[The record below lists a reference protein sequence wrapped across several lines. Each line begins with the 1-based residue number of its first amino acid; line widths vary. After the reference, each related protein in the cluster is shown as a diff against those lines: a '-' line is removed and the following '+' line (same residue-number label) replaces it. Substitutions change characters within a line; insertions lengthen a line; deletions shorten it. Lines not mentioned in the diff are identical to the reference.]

1 MKLKILISSF
11 LLVGISQATLLGR
24 QGILAQTA
32 NKLGI
37 GNIISVNADAEA
49 NLLGNKVG
57 VDGAVGVGGQGIGA
71 HLSGDADVLGQK
83 VNVHG
88 DVLEGHAIDQHNHEV
103 FRDNTGRQ
111 YTLQRQYI
119 GSNSV
124 LVRKYLDNG
133 QIYLDGA
140 NQNNVLQHS
149 QSGSLV
155 INGNSGSSGV
165 VIIGGNQGQQGGLII
180 NGGSGWPT
188 TNIGVDTGLA
198 GLLRNIKRVSPLE
211 WQEWLLAQKQRNKY
225 IDLTIIENWINQQH
239 QLLKVDTAVIE
250 GWIIQ
255 QQNLNPNFLYN
266 WIINHQ
272 VPNILGNVRPPIDQ
286 GWNGQLR
293 PPIASPEVW
302 QQWVLQQRL
311 KSNLDLTVVEN
322 WIYQQNKALNLN
334 VDFLRGWVIQQQQL
348 NPSFLYNWIVRKQVP
363 NIFSGGISP
372 PIFDPNTNIDTGFIP
387 APLRELLKLKKVSP
401 LQWQEWLLD
410 QKQRNKYIDI
420 TLIENWVNQQHQL
433 LKVDIGIIEAWII
446 QQQNL
451 NPSFLY
457 NWIILKLVPNI
468 LGNTSDPAWDGQI
481 RPPAKDQIW
490 QQWLIQQ
497 IQKTNLDLT
506 PIEYWINEQHKTLN
520 LDIDFLRG
528 WIMQQQLLNPSFLYN
543 WIIKN
548 QVPNISDG
556 NEPIVPTKQQIWQQ
570 WLIQQ
575 RQKTNLDLTPIEYWI
590 NEQRK
595 TWNLDVDFLRE
606 WIMQQQQ
613 LNPNFLYNWIIKN
626 QVPNISNGREPIVP
640 TKEQI
645 WQQWLIQQRQ
655 KTNLDLTP
663 IEYWINEQR
672 KTWNLDVDFL
682 REWIMQQQ
690 QLNPNFL
697 YNWIIKNQVPN
708 ISNGKEPVVPT
719 KEQIWQQWLI
729 QQRQKTNLDL
739 TPIEYWINEQRK
751 TWNLDVDFLREWIMQ
766 QQQLNPNFLYNW
778 IIKNQVPNISNG
790 KEPVVPTKEQIWQ
803 QWLIQQRQKTNLDLT
818 PIEYWINEQ
827 RKTWNLDVD
836 FLREWIMQQQQLNPN
851 FLYNWIIKNQVPNI
865 SNGKEPVVPTKEQIW
880 QQWLIQQRQKTN
892 LDLTP
897 IEYWINEQRKTWNLD
912 VDFLREWI
920 MQQQQLNPN
929 FLYNWIIKNQVPNIS
944 NGKEPVVPTKEQ
956 IWQQWLIQQRQKTNL
971 DLTPIEYWINEQRK
985 TWNLDVDFLREWIMQ
1000 QQQLNPNFL
1009 YNWII
1014 KNQVPNISNG
1024 KEPVVPTKEQIWQQW
1039 LIQQRQKTNLDLTPI
1054 EYWINEQRK
1063 TWNLDVDFL
1072 REWIMQQQQLNPN
1085 FLYNWIIKNQ
1095 VPNISNGKEPVVP
1108 TKEQIWQ
1115 QWLIQQR
1122 QKTNLD
1128 LTPIEYWINEQR
1140 KTWNLDVDFLREWI
1154 MQQQQLNP
1162 NFLYNWIIKNQVP
1175 NISNGKEPV
1184 VPTKEQI
1191 WQQWLIQQR
1200 QKTNLDL
1207 TPIEYWINEQRKT
1220 WNLDVDF
1227 LREWIMQQQQL
1238 NPNFLYNWIIKNQVP
1253 NISNGKE
1260 PVVPT
1265 KEQIWQQWLI
1275 QQRQKT
1281 NLDLTPIEYWI
1292 NEQRK
1297 TWNLDVDFLR
1307 EWIMQ
1312 QQQLNPNFLYNW
1324 IIKNQVPNISN
1335 GKEPVVPTK
1344 EQIWQQWL
1352 IQQRQKTNLD
1362 LTPIE
1367 YWINE
1372 QRKTW
1377 NLDVDFLREWIMQQQ
1392 QLNPNFLYN
1401 WIIKN
1406 QVPNISN
1413 GKEPVV
1419 PTKEQIWQQWLI
1431 QQRQKTNLD
1440 LTPIEYWIN
1449 EQRKTWNLDVDFLRE
1464 WIMQQQQLNPN
1475 FLYNWIIKNQVPNI
1489 SNGKEP
1495 VVPTKEQIWQQW
1507 LIQQRQK
1514 TNLDLTPIEY
1524 WINEQR
1530 KTWNL
1535 DVDFLREWIMQQQQL
1550 NPNFLY
1556 NWIIKNQVPNISNGK
1571 EPVVPTKEQIW
1582 QQWLIQ
1588 QRQKTNLDLTPIE
1601 YWINEQ
1607 RKTWNLDVDFLREW
1621 IMQQQQLNPNFLYN
1635 WIIKNQVPNISNGKE
1650 PVVPTKEQIWQQW
1663 LIQQRQKTN
1672 LDLTPIEYWIN
1683 EQRKTWNLDVDFLRE
1698 WIMQQ
1703 QQLNPNFLYNWIIKN
1718 QVPNISN
1725 GKEPVV
1731 PTKEQ
1736 IWQQWLIQQR
1746 QKTNLDLTPIEYWI
1760 NEQRK
1765 TWNLDVDFLR
1775 EWIMQQQ
1782 QLNPNF
1788 LYNWIIKNQVPN
1800 ISNGKEPVVP
1810 TKEQIWQ
1817 QWLIQ
1822 QRQKTNLD
1830 LTPIE
1835 YWINEQ
1841 RKTWNLDVDFLRE
1854 WIMQQQQLNPNF
1866 LYNWIIKNQVPNIS
1880 NGKEPVVPTKEQIWQ
1895 QWLIQQRQK
1904 TNLDLTPIEYWIN
1917 EQRKTWNLDV
1927 DFLREWIMQQQQLNP
1942 NFLYNWIIKNQVP
1955 NISNGKEPVVPTKE
1969 QIWQQWLIQQR
1980 QKTNLDLTP
1989 IEYWINEQRKTW
2001 NLDVDFL
2008 REWIMQQQQL
2018 NPNFLYN
2025 WIIKNQVPNISNGKE
2040 PVVPTKE
2047 QIWQQWLIQQRQ
2059 KTNLDLTPIEYW
2071 INEQRKTW
2079 NLDVDFLREWIMQQ
2093 QQLNPNFLYNWI
2105 IKNQVPN
2112 ISSVR

>member
-1 MKLKILISSF
+1 MKLLVIPVL
-11 LLVGISQATLLGR
+11 LLVGVSNASLLGKN
-24 QGILAQTA
+24 GILANTA
-32 NKLGI
+32 NQLGI
-37 GNIISVNADAEA
+37 GNIINVGADAEA

-71 HLSGDADVLGQK
+71 HLAGDADVLGQK

-88 DVLEGHAIDQHNHEV
+88 DVLEGHAIDQQNHEV

-140 NQNNVLQHS
+140 NQNNILQHS

-155 INGNSGSSGV
+155 INGNSGSSGI

-363 NIFSGGISP
+363 NIFGGGISP

-497 IQKTNLDLT
+497 RQKTNLDLT

-739 TPIEYWINEQRK
+739 TPIEYWINQQHK

-766 QQQLNPNFLYNW
+766 QQQLNPTFLYNW
-778 IIKNQVPNISNG
+778 IIKNQVPKISNG
-790 KEPVVPTKEQIWQ
+790 KEPIIEPSVEPTWNIDRVSPEVWQ
-803 QWLIQQRQKTNLDLT
+803 QWLIQQKQRNNIDITV
-818 PIEYWINEQ
+818 IEDWINEQ
-827 RKTWNLDVD
+827 HKVFKLDVGLLEGWIIYQQRLNPS
-836 FLREWIMQQQQLNPN
+836 FLYNWVIKKEVPNISAEKVTPEEWQQWIIQQKQENNIDLSVIENWIYQQHQLLNQDVGDLEGWIIQQQKLNPS
-851 FLYNWIIKNQVPNI
+851 FLYNWIIMKEVPQIPSQWIIQRNETQVEETEVSHLWINGQVVESVPPGVWQKWIIEQKDKYNIDISVVENWINQQHQQSNIEVGFLEGWIIQQQKANANFLVNWIFKKQVPSFSYEWKI
-865 SNGKEPVVPTKEQIW
+865 ERVVSEASKDAGTFKVWINDKRVEKVNPEVWEK
-880 QQWLIQQRQKTN
+880 
-892 LDLTP
+892 
-897 IEYWINEQRKTWNLD
+897 WINEQQERDGID
-912 VDFLREWI
+912 VSLVENIISQWSEGLKCDAAYLEAWVIQEQQADPKFLNRLTVEGKSPALSYKWKI
-920 MQQQQLNPN
+920 EKQT
-929 FLYNWIIKNQVPNIS
+929 IK
-944 NGKEPVVPTKEQ
+944 PVVTSSSSHS
-956 IWQQWLIQQRQKTNL
+956 
-971 DLTPIEYWINEQRK
+971 LTWKVENAKKQ
-985 TWNLDVDFLREWIMQ
+985 
-1000 QQQLNPNFL
+1000 
-1009 YNWII
+1009 
-1014 KNQVPNISNG
+1014 
-1024 KEPVVPTKEQIWQQW
+1024 
-1039 LIQQRQKTNLDLTPI
+1039 
-1054 EYWINEQRK
+1054 
-1063 TWNLDVDFL
+1063 
-1072 REWIMQQQQLNPN
+1072 
-1085 FLYNWIIKNQ
+1085 
-1095 VPNISNGKEPVVP
+1095 
-1108 TKEQIWQ
+1108 
-1115 QWLIQQR
+1115 
-1122 QKTNLD
+1122 
-1128 LTPIEYWINEQR
+1128 
-1140 KTWNLDVDFLREWI
+1140 
-1154 MQQQQLNP
+1154 
-1162 NFLYNWIIKNQVP
+1162 
-1175 NISNGKEPV
+1175 
-1184 VPTKEQI
+1184 
-1191 WQQWLIQQR
+1191 
-1200 QKTNLDL
+1200 
-1207 TPIEYWINEQRKT
+1207 
-1220 WNLDVDF
+1220 
-1227 LREWIMQQQQL
+1227 
-1238 NPNFLYNWIIKNQVP
+1238 
-1253 NISNGKE
+1253 
-1260 PVVPT
+1260 
-1265 KEQIWQQWLI
+1265 
-1275 QQRQKT
+1275 
-1281 NLDLTPIEYWI
+1281 
-1292 NEQRK
+1292 
-1297 TWNLDVDFLR
+1297 
-1307 EWIMQ
+1307 
-1312 QQQLNPNFLYNW
+1312 
-1324 IIKNQVPNISN
+1324 
-1335 GKEPVVPTK
+1335 
-1344 EQIWQQWL
+1344 
-1352 IQQRQKTNLD
+1352 
-1362 LTPIE
+1362 
-1367 YWINE
+1367 
-1372 QRKTW
+1372 
-1377 NLDVDFLREWIMQQQ
+1377 
-1392 QLNPNFLYN
+1392 
-1401 WIIKN
+1401 
-1406 QVPNISN
+1406 
-1413 GKEPVV
+1413 
-1419 PTKEQIWQQWLI
+1419 
-1431 QQRQKTNLD
+1431 
-1440 LTPIEYWIN
+1440 
-1449 EQRKTWNLDVDFLRE
+1449 
-1464 WIMQQQQLNPN
+1464 
-1475 FLYNWIIKNQVPNI
+1475 
-1489 SNGKEP
+1489 
-1495 VVPTKEQIWQQW
+1495 
-1507 LIQQRQK
+1507 
-1514 TNLDLTPIEY
+1514 
-1524 WINEQR
+1524 
-1530 KTWNL
+1530 
-1535 DVDFLREWIMQQQQL
+1535 
-1550 NPNFLY
+1550 
-1556 NWIIKNQVPNISNGK
+1556 
-1571 EPVVPTKEQIW
+1571 
-1582 QQWLIQ
+1582 
-1588 QRQKTNLDLTPIE
+1588 
-1601 YWINEQ
+1601 
-1607 RKTWNLDVDFLREW
+1607 
-1621 IMQQQQLNPNFLYN
+1621 
-1635 WIIKNQVPNISNGKE
+1635 
-1650 PVVPTKEQIWQQW
+1650 
-1663 LIQQRQKTN
+1663 
-1672 LDLTPIEYWIN
+1672 
-1683 EQRKTWNLDVDFLRE
+1683 
-1698 WIMQQ
+1698 
-1703 QQLNPNFLYNWIIKN
+1703 
-1718 QVPNISN
+1718 
-1725 GKEPVV
+1725 
-1731 PTKEQ
+1731 
-1736 IWQQWLIQQR
+1736 
-1746 QKTNLDLTPIEYWI
+1746 
-1760 NEQRK
+1760 
-1765 TWNLDVDFLR
+1765 
-1775 EWIMQQQ
+1775 
-1782 QLNPNF
+1782 
-1788 LYNWIIKNQVPN
+1788 
-1800 ISNGKEPVVP
+1800 
-1810 TKEQIWQ
+1810 
-1817 QWLIQ
+1817 
-1822 QRQKTNLD
+1822 
-1830 LTPIE
+1830 
-1835 YWINEQ
+1835 
-1841 RKTWNLDVDFLRE
+1841 
-1854 WIMQQQQLNPNF
+1854 
-1866 LYNWIIKNQVPNIS
+1866 
-1880 NGKEPVVPTKEQIWQ
+1880 
-1895 QWLIQQRQK
+1895 
-1904 TNLDLTPIEYWIN
+1904 
-1917 EQRKTWNLDV
+1917 
-1927 DFLREWIMQQQQLNP
+1927 
-1942 NFLYNWIIKNQVP
+1942 
-1955 NISNGKEPVVPTKE
+1955 
-1969 QIWQQWLIQQR
+1969 
-1980 QKTNLDLTP
+1980 
-1989 IEYWINEQRKTW
+1989 
-2001 NLDVDFL
+2001 
-2008 REWIMQQQQL
+2008 
-2018 NPNFLYN
+2018 
-2025 WIIKNQVPNISNGKE
+2025 
-2040 PVVPTKE
+2040 
-2047 QIWQQWLIQQRQ
+2047 
-2059 KTNLDLTPIEYW
+2059 
-2071 INEQRKTW
+2071 
-2079 NLDVDFLREWIMQQ
+2079 
-2093 QQLNPNFLYNWI
+2093 
-2105 IKNQVPN
+2105 
-2112 ISSVR
+2112 